1 MALWWRPLTDREKV
15 KMVEAAERDPERW
28 GEMEVALRRV
38 AERQRA
44 FLRAFLRFASGAEPP
59 DEAVEGAVTMWNVT
73 GIACAMVFASVL
85 AQGGDPSEAL
95 AAVAS
100 MFTEDAWEFINEG
113 LAAAAEAEELR
124 EHFKRRR
131 GRGE

>member
-15 KMVEAAERDPERW
+15 ELAKMPDRDLEGWREAEEAMRRAVE
-28 GEMEVALRRV
+28 G
-38 AERQRA
+38 QRA

-59 DEAVEGAVTMWNVT
+59 DEVVEGALAVWNVT
-73 GIACAMVFASVL
+73 GMACAVTFASAL
-85 AQGGDPSEAL
+85 ALGGDPDEAL

-100 MFTEDAWEFINEG
+100 MFTEDAWEFISEG
-113 LAAAAEAEELR
+113 LRAAAEAEELR

-131 GRGE
+131 RRGK

>member
-15 KMVEAAERDPERW
+15 ELAKMPDRDLEGWREAEEAMRRAVE
-28 GEMEVALRRV
+28 G
-38 AERQRA
+38 QRA
-44 FLRAFLRFASGAEPP
+44 FLRAFLRLASGAEPP
-59 DEAVEGAVTMWNVT
+59 DEVVEGALAVWNVT
-73 GIACAMVFASVL
+73 GMACAVTFASAL
-85 AQGGDPSEAL
+85 ALGGDPDEAL

-100 MFTEDAWEFINEG
+100 MFTEDAWEFISEG
-113 LAAAAEAEELR
+113 LRAAAEAEELR